1 MSSMP
6 RFQTTDR
13 AQNAGW
19 TFRQL
24 LGDLRKY
31 WVPILFVIICAL
43 FSCTLYILVPSL
55 LSSFTDNFISDLT
68 NLNSVGEYTANYIY
82 ANEEGVIALN
92 TSSFVIEFVLLVGCY
107 LGTAALNWATTM
119 LDIQFTT
126 QYGYDIRKR
135 LKEKLDK
142 VPLKYYD
149 DHITGDI
156 LSTVSNDVGNVSQE
170 LGDIIRQVISAVMMT
185 IGVLIAMFIE
195 SWQLTLVALA
205 TLPFSITIAWLIA
218 RQSQKHFQKYQDRL
232 GDIEGHAEEYYSGF
246 SVIKLFNK
254 EEDTALE
261 FNKYNK
267 DMMDADYKSRF
278 YSSLIFPCIRIVNN
292 IGYVFVAVIG
302 GLYGSVG
309 NIVSFIMYL
318 QMFTQPIQNLGE
330 LSSIIQQTLAS
341 AERVY
346 TLLNENEESPDPE
359 GAINDPNSIKGSL
372 TFNHVDFSYDPDK
385 PLITDMNLNIKEGQ
399 SVAIVG
405 PTGAG
410 KTTIVNLIMRFYDVN
425 YGEINLDG
433 TNINNYTRSNLRK
446 SVGMVLQDTWLFDG
460 TIRDNIRYGRE
471 DASDQEVEEAAKAA
485 MADHFIS
492 LLPGGYDFRL
502 VENGSNISQGQ
513 RQLIT
518 IARAIISLPKI
529 LILDEATSS
538 VDTRTEKI
546 IQDVMNKIMENRTSF
561 IIAHRLSTIKNAKTI
576 IVMNKGQVVEIG
588 NHEELLA
595 KGGFY
600 ADLYNS
606 QFTSGINPMDQ
617 VEVIEDIKT

>member
-1 MSSMP
+1 MP
-6 RFQTTDR
+6 RFQTT
-13 AQNAGW
+13 QKPKNARYAFTSLLKDFAKYWPALVGVIV
-19 TFRQL
+19 TALSACLVYIFVPSQ
-24 LGDLRKY
+24 LGD
-31 WVPILFVIICAL
+31 
-43 FSCTLYILVPSL
+43 
-55 LSSFTDNFISDLT
+55 FTDKFISDLT
-68 NLNSVGEYTANYIY
+68 NLNTIGYEANYVYVADSGLIS
-82 ANEEGVIALN
+82 LN
-92 TSSFVIEFVLLVGCY
+92 VGPFVGKVCLLAGLY
-107 LGTAALNWATTM
+107 LGFSLLNWTTTM
-119 LDIQFTT
+119 IDIWMST
-126 QYGYDIRKR
+126 QYAYDVRGKLKR
-135 LKEKLDK
+135 KLDAM
-142 VPLKYYD
+142 PLKYFD
-149 DHITGDI
+149 NNQVGDI
-156 LSTVSNDVGNVSQE
+156 LSTCSNDVGNISN
-170 LGDIIRQVISAVMMT
+170 DISTIIRETISAIMLFFGT
-185 IGVLIAMFIE
+185 LIAMFIIN
-195 SWQLTLVALA
+195 WLLALVALA
-205 TLPFSITIAWLIA
+205 TVPFSVAIAWFVA
-218 RQSQKHFQKYQDRL
+218 RKSQKHFVIYQNKL
-232 GDIEGHAEEYYSGF
+232 GNIEGKAEEYYSGF

-254 EEDTALE
+254 EGDTTEE
-261 FNKYNK
+261 FDKYNK
-267 DMMDADYKSRF
+267 DMMDADFKSRF
-278 YSSLIFPCIRIVNN
+278 YSSFIFPSIRLVNN
-292 IGYVFVAVIG
+292 IGYVFIAVIG
-302 GLYGSVG
+302 GLYASVG

-318 QMFTQPIQNLGE
+318 QMFTQPLQNIGE
-330 LSSIIQQTLAS
+330 LSAQIQQILAS
-341 AERVY
+341 SERVY
-346 TLLNENEESPDPE
+346 TLLDQPEESPDPE
-359 GAINDPNSIKGSL
+359 GAISDPNAIKGSL

-433 TNINNYTRSNLRK
+433 TNINDYTRSNLRK

-546 IQDVMNKIMENRTSF
+546 IQDVMNRIMENRTSF

-588 NHEELLA
+588 NHEQLLA

-617 VEVIEDIKT
+617 VEVIEEIKT